1 MSRKSDRRPA
11 LPDVSIMVC
20 HDCCCGTSRKHPSVD
35 HRAQRDQLLA
45 LESDTVRVQV
55 VDCLDLCQQSN
66 VVLVRD
72 YSLPRRERDT
82 WLARIHRS
90 SEIEAVEEWVNEPA
104 GGMPMDLLRHVF
116 TPDRKHH
123 AP

>member
-1 MSRKSDRRPA
+1 MSRKSDRRSG

-20 HDCCCGTSRKHPSVD
+20 HDCCCGTSRKHPHVD
-35 HRAQRDQLLA
+35 HKAQRQQLLD
-45 LESDTVRVQV
+45 LESDSVRVQV

-72 YSLPRRERDT
+72 HSLPRRERDT
-82 WLARIHRS
+82 WLARMHRS
-90 SEIEAVEEWVNEPA
+90 AEIAAIEEWVNEPA
-104 GGMPMDLLRHVF
+104 CGMPIELLRHVF
-116 TPDRKHH
+116 KPDRKHQ